1 MINYYVRPGGAI
13 LKIDDSTKI
22 IDLVLNSPTQKTLS
36 QVDNID
42 YYNQTTQLISGW
54 TVSDQ
59 VTYETN
65 KTAVIQALNA

>member
-42 YYNQTTQLISGW
+42 YYNQTVELISGW

>member
-1 MINYYVRPGGAI
+1 MINYYVRPGGVI

-59 VTYETN
+59 ATYETN
-65 KTAVIQALNA
+65 KTAVIQALNT

>member
-1 MINYYVRPGGAI
+1 MINYYIRPGGAL

-22 IDLVLNSPTQKTLS
+22 IDLVLNIPTQKTVS

-42 YYNQTTQLISGW
+42 YYNQTVELISGW

-65 KTAVIQALNA
+65 KTAVIQALNN

>member
-13 LKIDDSTKI
+13 VKIDDSSKV
-22 IDLVLNSPTQKTLS
+22 IDLVLNIPTQKTLS
-36 QVDNID
+36 QIDNID
-42 YYNQTTQLISGW
+42 YYNQTMNLVSGW

-59 VTYETN
+59 FTYETN

>member
-1 MINYYVRPGGAI
+1 MINYYIRPGGAL

-22 IDLVLNSPTQKTLS
+22 IDLVLNIPTQKTVS

-42 YYNQTTQLISGW
+42 YYNQTVELISGW
-54 TVSDQ
+54 TVSNQ

-65 KTAVIQALNA
+65 KTAVIQALNN

>member
-65 KTAVIQALNA
+65 KTVVLQALNT

>member
-65 KTAVIQALNA
+65 KTAVLQVLNN